1 MRFPLHV
8 APLLPGVA
16 HVRSF
21 SLSLSLTLSVVHAGV
36 NIFLFFFLAAGRR
49 CPRAWDAHT
58 RAGANFDRGED
69 SRNRRCIAWPPCAR
83 VSALAVVASLAACV
97 RSARTKK
104 NSGENIVK
112 RGGGG

>member
-58 RAGANFDRGED
+58 RAGANFDRGGGFTK
-69 SRNRRCIAWPPCAR
+69 STLCC
-83 VSALAVVASLAACV
+83 VASTCTCFRARGRRVARCV
-97 RSARTKK
+97 CSFGAHEKK
-104 NSGENIVK
+104 I
-112 RGGGG
+112 RGKTS